1 MKKHF
6 KMNEFL
12 LQFVF
17 ISFFILL
24 HSEHVNLLSL
34 KVPPCL
40 FLKSSFVQ
48 RRRELK
54 FSIAVL
60 KLFCIFN
67 VILRHTSAQILA
79 G

>member
-6 KMNEFL
+6 EMNEFV

-34 KVPPCL
+34 KVPLCL
-40 FLKSSFVQ
+40 FLKSSSVQ